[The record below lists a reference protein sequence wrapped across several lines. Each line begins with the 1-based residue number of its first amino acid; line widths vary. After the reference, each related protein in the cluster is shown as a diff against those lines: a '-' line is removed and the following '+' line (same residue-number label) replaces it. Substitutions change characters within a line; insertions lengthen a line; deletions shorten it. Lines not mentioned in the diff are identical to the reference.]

1 MLRYDRTA
9 IVLHWLIAG
18 AILGQVMFGW
28 FLEDIPRGTP
38 ARSLYVNLHKSTG
51 LTLGLLILVRVL
63 WRLLHKAPALPVS
76 MPVWE
81 RAAARTSHVA
91 LYACMVI
98 MPLAGYVA
106 SNFSKYGVKLFNAI
120 LLPPWGIDDPQ
131 IYEFFKGVHKVTSYV
146 FVVLITVHVAA
157 ALIHLARRD
166 GIFPRMWPGPP
177 SQ

>member
-63 WRLLHKAPALPVS
+63 WRLLHKPPALPVS

-81 RAAARTSHVA
+81 RAAARASHVA

-157 ALIHLARRD
+157 ALIHLVRRD